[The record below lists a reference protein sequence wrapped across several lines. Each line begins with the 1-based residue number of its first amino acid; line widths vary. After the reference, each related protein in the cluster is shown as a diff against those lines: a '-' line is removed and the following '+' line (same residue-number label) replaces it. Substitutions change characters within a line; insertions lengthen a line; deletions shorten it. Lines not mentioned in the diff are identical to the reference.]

1 MTEQRKRHWYYRLRH
16 RVHVILDGGGND
28 GPTRFVHRLLIA
40 LVMISVFAVV
50 MESIPEYRRRFGI
63 LFWIVEYVAV
73 AGFTIEYLLRLWSA
87 PDYTPYSEH
96 SPLRARLAFIV
107 SGSAIIDFLTVLP
120 FYLSLVMPT
129 DLRVMV
135 LFRLLRF
142 FKLARYSAGIRT
154 LVAVMEAERKALVAT
169 SILLFGAVLFSATAM
184 HIAEHAAQPE
194 NFGSIPAAMWWAI
207 VTITTVGYGDVVPIT
222 LAGRMVA
229 SMTMVMGYVM
239 LGLPV
244 GIVAT
249 AFAEEIH
256 RRQFVVTWSMVA
268 SVPLFRTLDAT
279 AIAEIMRYLS
289 AQSVPPG
296 TLIVRRGE
304 PAHSMYFIAEGEVE
318 VELPNEPVR
327 LGVGQ
332 FFGEMAILHKTLRT
346 ANVRAT
352 EPTKMLILD
361 AFDLK
366 ALIVRNPQI
375 GDAIASV
382 ASTRKEMRPDL
393 REGDI
398 VDSELKE
405 PEPPRQELNE

>member
-1 MTEQRKRHWYYRLRH
+1 
-16 RVHVILDGGGND
+16 
-28 GPTRFVHRLLIA
+28 
-40 LVMISVFAVV
+40 
-50 MESIPEYRRRFGI
+50 
-63 LFWIVEYVAV
+63 
-73 AGFTIEYLLRLWSA
+73 
-87 PDYTPYSEH
+87 
-96 SPLRARLAFIV
+96 
-107 SGSAIIDFLTVLP
+107 
-120 FYLSLVMPT
+120 
-129 DLRVMV
+129 MV
-135 LFRLLRF
+135 LLRLLRF

-169 SILLFGAVLFSATAM
+169 SILLFGAVLFSATAI
-184 HIAEHAAQPE
+184 HIAERAAQPE

-207 VTITTVGYGDVVPIT
+207 VTITTVGYGDVTPIT

-256 RRQFVVTWSMVA
+256 RREFVVTWSMVA

-289 AQSVPPG
+289 AQSVPTG

-304 PAHSMYFIAEGEVE
+304 PAQSMYFIAEGEVE
-318 VELPNEPVR
+318 IELPNEPVR

-346 ANVRAT
+346 ANVRAV

-361 AFDLK
+361 AYDLK
-366 ALIVRNPQI
+366 SLILRNPQI
-375 GDAIASV
+375 GEAISSV
-382 ASTRKEMRPDL
+382 AATRKELRPDL
-393 REGDI
+393 QQGDI
-398 VDSELKE
+398 VDSELRA
-405 PEPPRQELNE
+405 PEPPNEELTD